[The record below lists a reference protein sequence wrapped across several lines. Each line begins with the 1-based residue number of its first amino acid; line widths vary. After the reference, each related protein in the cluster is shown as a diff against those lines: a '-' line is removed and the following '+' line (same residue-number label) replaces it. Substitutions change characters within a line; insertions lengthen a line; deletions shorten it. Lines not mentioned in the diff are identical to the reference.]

1 MTTTAVCSHSPGALR
16 QPRHRSLL
24 LAVFVLSGFAGLI
37 YQSVWSQY
45 LGVFLGHAAYAQALV
60 LAIFMG
66 GMALGAMWVAR
77 VGENWRNL
85 IRRYALF
92 EALIGVLGLVF
103 HWIFTGV
110 MGFGFDVLMPAAGSA
125 WLADLIRWSLAVVLI
140 LPQTVLL
147 GMTFPLMS
155 GGLIRRYPQRDGRTL
170 GGLYFTNSIG
180 AAVGVLTS
188 TFVLLPWVGLPGTIV
203 AAGILNLVVAVLAL
217 WVARTPEPAPA
228 APVASAMPAA
238 DETDA
243 ADAQAADPTAEQ
255 AGDGEAEKDG
265 TNGEDSESRTHLL
278 NLVLIATA
286 LSGAASFAYE
296 VIWVRM
302 LSLAFGS
309 TLHAFELMLA
319 SFVAGIAF
327 GGLWVRSRADT
338 SSRPLRL
345 VGWMQIAMG
354 LATLFSL
361 LLYSHTFDGVSW
373 LLSSLSHNEAGYL
386 LFTLGT
392 AVISIAIM
400 LPAAFF
406 AGTTLPLFTVTL
418 LRKGY
423 GEKAIGQ
430 VYGWNTVGT
439 IIGVFL
445 TMHLLIPLLGLKL
458 ALILAALV
466 DMGIGLYLL
475 RFSEVNRREF
485 RWFAAASAVV
495 LLGAWAASAKVP
507 LSPNMLASGVFRT
520 GKSMIKGTEE
530 NKADV
535 VYYRDGKTASIS
547 VVSYP
552 EKGMAVIL
560 TNGKPDAAIRFA
572 DNASPAA
579 DESTMALLGA
589 LPLAL
594 HGNPQH
600 VGIIGFG
607 SGMTSHT
614 MLGDGRLKS
623 VDTIEIEPAIIEGA
637 RLFGKRVERAYKDPR
652 SNVVIDDA
660 KAYFSAQQKKY
671 DIIVSEPSNP
681 WINGIGGLFSREF
694 YRFVP
699 HHLQDDGLFVQWVQL
714 YEISDPL
721 VGAIVNAMTPAFSD
735 YEAWLLN
742 GADLLIVAKPK
753 GKIGELQPEMILK
766 GLIGEDLK
774 RLGISHP
781 SQLQL
786 RRVADASVLRSYGQ
800 LFSVYE
806 PNSYYYPLLSLK
818 APKTLFT
825 NSLAGTLPVLGAGN
839 NLLLEGLGVRLPLL
853 SGVKASLLDDHPVDI
868 RTRFAR
874 RTGDL
879 LRGEGVGTDG
889 STGALDG
896 SFESVTLLRE
906 LAARVCKNPDD
917 RAAQQRFAS
926 QVYAVSNTTLAPLPR
941 DMQQGVWIDPAWMP
955 CGVGAVSA
963 DAARVFALLEALAGR
978 DWKKARNLGENWLQ
992 QPPETTEWRVFD
1004 ELALFAVLVNLAQEK
1019 QWEELKTV
1027 EKGLGA
1033 GVTPAPAGNGL
1044 VQARMLLLAMADAEA
1059 GESAA
1064 VPATVKAVE

>member
-1 MTTTAVCSHSPGALR
+1 MAVSTQTPIPDSALLKATS
-16 QPRHRSLL
+16 QHRSLL

-155 GGLIRRYPQRDGRTL
+155 GGLIRRYPQQDGRTL

-203 AAGILNLVVAVLAL
+203 AAGILNLVVAALAL

-228 APVASAMPAA
+228 APVASAMPST

-243 ADAQAADPTAEQ
+243 ADAQAAAPVAAQQND
-255 AGDGEAEKDG
+255 
-265 TNGEDSESRTHLL
+265 GEDSESRAHLL

-302 LSLAFGS
+302 LSLVFGS

-338 SSRPLRL
+338 SPRPLRL

-373 LLSSLSHNEAGYL
+373 LLSSLSHNEEGYL

-485 RWFAAASAVV
+485 WWFAAASAVV

-520 GKSMIKGTEE
+520 GKPVLGTEE

-552 EKGMAVIL
+552 AKGMAVIL
-560 TNGKPDAAIRFA
+560 TNGKPDAGIRFA
-572 DNASPAA
+572 DNASPSE
-579 DESTMALLGA
+579 DEFTMALLGA

-614 MLGDGRLKS
+614 MLGDARLKS

-637 RLFGKRVERAYKDPR
+637 RLFGKRVDRAYKDPR

-671 DIIVSEPSNP
+671 DIVVSEPSNP

-699 HHLQDDGLFVQWVQL
+699 HHLKDDGLFVQWIQL
-714 YEISDPL
+714 YEINDPL

-753 GKIGELQPEMILK
+753 GKIGELQPEAILK
-766 GLIGEDLK
+766 GLIGDDLK

-786 RRVADASVLRSYGQ
+786 RRVADASVLRGYGQ
-800 LFSVYE
+800 LFSAYE

-825 NSLAGTLPVLGAGN
+825 KSLAGTLPALGTGN
-839 NLLLEGLGVRLPLL
+839 NLLLEGLGVRQPLR
-853 SGVKASLLDDHPVDI
+853 SKVMASSLNVHPADVM
-868 RTRFAR
+868 TRLAR
-874 RTGDL
+874 RTADL
-879 LRGEGVGTDG
+879 LRGQGQGMGADG
-889 STGALDG
+889 STGTLDG

-955 CGVGAVSA
+955 CGAGAVSA
-963 DAARVFALLEALAGR
+963 DASRAFALLEALAGR
-978 DWKKARNLGENWLQ
+978 DWKQARNLGENWLQ
-992 QPPETTEWRVFD
+992 QLPEKTEWRVFD

-1019 QWEELKTV
+1019 QWDELKTA
-1027 EKGLGA
+1027 EKKLGVN
-1033 GVTPAPAGNGL
+1033 VTAPGGNGL
-1044 VQARMLLLAMADAEA
+1044 LQARLLLLAMADAEA
-1059 GESAA
+1059 GVSGQ
-1064 VPATVKAVE
+1064 